1 MSQQTVH
8 CSNMNHRRADAPV
21 RYCPE
26 CGAVVN
32 ARLPVRECSEK
43 EHAAARRTQNKFC
56 VDCGTRVTFFT

>member
-1 MSQQTVH
+1 
-8 CSNMNHRRADAPV
+8 MNHRRADAPV